1 MRFEAY
7 ARALGRAGVPV
18 RYTCHAGLIHHFYC
32 MAGAIPSGRTVLASI
47 GAAIRDALNT
57 A

>member
-1 MRFEAY
+1 
-7 ARALGRAGVPV
+7 VPV

-32 MAGAIPSGRTVLASI
+32 MAGAIPSGRTVLASV